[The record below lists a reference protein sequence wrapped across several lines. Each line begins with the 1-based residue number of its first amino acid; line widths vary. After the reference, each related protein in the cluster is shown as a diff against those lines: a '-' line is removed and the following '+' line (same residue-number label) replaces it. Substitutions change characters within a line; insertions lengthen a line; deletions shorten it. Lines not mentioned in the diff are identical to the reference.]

1 MSLNVSF
8 HTNGTS
14 TYGNSGG
21 SKINTNSA
29 QYKAVKEKG
38 WLSGVIEN
46 EMAMSAEERLI
57 YEIFGGRDTII
68 KNLMRRFDAD
78 GNLLNSHGVAGMDVT
93 GKGTSWQQLT
103 TVSEE
108 YRQKMFD
115 LVKKEFI
122 RENGVANGDTTNRSS
137 VFTEYQ
143 LSLDIDDRLKGTWS
157 LEQYE
162 KQYWNA
168 FYQAAKADNPS
179 WKPGQSFDASIFDSI
194 TRESVESTLVRS
206 GNTLVRKTIDYSI

>member
-8 HTNGTS
+8 HTNVIS
-14 TYGNSGG
+14 AYGNSGG

-46 EMAMSAEERLI
+46 EMTMSAEERLI

-68 KNLMRRFDAD
+68 KNLIRRFD
-78 GNLLNSHGVAGMDVT
+78 G
-93 GKGTSWQQLT
+93 
-103 TVSEE
+103 
-108 YRQKMFD
+108 
-115 LVKKEFI
+115 
-122 RENGVANGDTTNRSS
+122 
-137 VFTEYQ
+137 
-143 LSLDIDDRLKGTWS
+143 
-157 LEQYE
+157 
-162 KQYWNA
+162 
-168 FYQAAKADNPS
+168 
-179 WKPGQSFDASIFDSI
+179 I